1 MSAAPSAESPSL
13 RLPAWTRLPPQ
24 QLLALMLVA
33 AIAVA
38 VIVGGW
44 MWSSAPEYK
53 VLYANLGDRDG
64 GAVIAS
70 LQQMNIPYK
79 FAEGGGALLVPAQ
92 LVHDT
97 RLRLAAQGLPKG
109 GLVGFE
115 LMEGQRFGASQ
126 FLEQVNYQRGLEG
139 ELSRSIQALQAVQ
152 SARVHLALSRGTA
165 FLREQAKPSASVLVH
180 LYPGRTLDPMQVAAI
195 VHLVSNSVP
204 ELSTK
209 NVTVVDQNGTLLSGE
224 GSTTAGLDTKQL
236 KYRHEIEQGYV
247 QRVESILMP
256 LLGTGNVKA
265 QVSAE
270 LDFNEVE
277 HAEEMYKPN
286 HKPEDA
292 TIRAQQ
298 TSESGGSAAGGPSGV
313 PGALTNQPPA
323 PATAPITVP
332 PGQPNNAGAA
342 ATTASSATP
351 TPAATVNHRRDS
363 SVSYEVDKSIRHT
376 KVAQGRLKRLSIAVV
391 VNDRKVTDASGKTTT
406 KALTDAEKTQITELV
421 KSVMGYDKERGD
433 TLSVINS
440 TFNTP
445 LVEATPEVPLWKD
458 PEILALAKD
467 TGKYLLIAGFVL
479 FLVFKVLRPMTKN
492 VARLP
497 AAPQVE
503 LLPATTE
510 AATSPPS
517 QQQGPQRRDSYENNL
532 RNAREIAKQDP
543 KIVAHVVK
551 DWVAGNE

>member
-44 MWSSAPEYK
+44 MWSTAPEYK

-92 LVHDT
+92 FVHDT

-152 SARVHLALSRGTA
+152 SARVHLALSRGTS

-209 NVTVVDQNGTLLSGE
+209 NITVVDQNGTLLSGE
-224 GSTTAGLDTKQL
+224 GSPAGSLDTKQL
-236 KYRHEIEQGYV
+236 KYRQEIEQGYV
-247 QRVESILMP
+247 QRVESILTP
-256 LLGTGNVKA
+256 LLGSGNIKA

-270 LDFNEVE
+270 VDFNEVE
-277 HAEEMYKPN
+277 HAEEIYKPN
-286 HKPEDA
+286 QKPDEA
-292 TIRAQQ
+292 AVRAQQ
-298 TSESGGSAAGGPSGV
+298 TSESGTNGAGGPSGV
-313 PGALTNQPPA
+313 PGALTNQAPA
-323 PATAPITVP
+323 PATAPITAP
-332 PGQPNNAGAA
+332 PGQQNG
-342 ATTASSATP
+342 TA
-351 TPAATVNHRRDS
+351 TPAATANHRRDS
-363 SVSYEVDKSIRHT
+363 SVSYEVDKSIKHT

-391 VNDRKVTDASGKTTT
+391 VNDRKVTDAAGKTTS
-406 KALTDAEKTQITELV
+406 KALTDDEKTQITELV
-421 KSVMGYDKERGD
+421 KGVMGYDKERGD

-445 LVEATPEVPLWKD
+445 VVEATPDVPLWKD
-458 PEILALAKD
+458 PEAIAFAKD
-467 TGKYLLIAGFVL
+467 MGKYLLIAAFVL
-479 FLVFKVLRPMTKN
+479 FLILKVLRPMTKN
-492 VARLP
+492 IVRPP
-497 AAPQVE
+497 APPPVE
-503 LLPATTE
+503 LLPA
-510 AATSPPS
+510 AAASAESPAP
-517 QQQGPQRRDSYENNL
+517 QHQGPQTGDRYENNL
-532 RNAREIAKQDP
+532 RSARELAKQDP

-551 DWVAGNE
+551 DWVAGNEQ

>member
-1 MSAAPSAESPSL
+1 MSAPSAESPPL

-33 AIAVA
+33 ATAIAVIA
-38 VIVGGW
+38 GGW
-44 MWSSAPEYK
+44 MWSTAPEYK
-53 VLYANLGDRDG
+53 ILYANLSDRDG

-70 LQQMNIPYK
+70 LQQMNVPYK

-97 RLRLAAQGLPKG
+97 RLRLASQGLPKG
-109 GLVGFE
+109 GPVGFE

-139 ELSRSIQALQAVQ
+139 ELSRSIQALKTVQ

-224 GSTTAGLDTKQL
+224 AGATPGLDTKQL
-236 KYRHEIEQGYV
+236 KYRQEIEQGYV
-247 QRVESILMP
+247 RRVESILAP
-256 LLGTGNVKA
+256 VLGDGNVKA

-277 HAEEMYKPN
+277 HAEETYKPN
-286 HKPEDA
+286 QKPDEA
-292 TIRAQQ
+292 AIRAQQ
-298 TSESGGSAAGGPSGV
+298 TSEAGGTAAAPGASGV
-313 PGALTNQPPA
+313 PGALSNQPPV
-323 PATAPITVP
+323 PATAPITAPAV
-332 PGQPNNAGAA
+332 QQNASAPAA
-342 ATTASSATP
+342 ATT
-351 TPAATVNHRRDS
+351 NQRRDS

-376 KVAQGRLKRLSIAVV
+376 KIAQGRLKRLSIAVV
-391 VNDRKVTDASGKTTT
+391 VNDRKITDASGKTTT
-406 KALTDAEKTQITELV
+406 KPLTDDEKTQITELV
-421 KSVMGYDKERGD
+421 KGVMGYDKERGD

-445 LVEATPEVPLWKD
+445 PVEAVPEVPLWKD
-458 PEILALAKD
+458 PETIALAKD
-467 TGKYLLIAGFVL
+467 AGKYLLIAAFVL
-479 FLVFKVLRPMTKN
+479 FLVLKVLRPMAKN
-492 VARLP
+492 LARLP
-497 AAPQVE
+497 ALAPAPVD
-503 LLPATTE
+503 LLPPAANATAG
-510 AATSPPS
+510 AAAQP
-517 QQQGPQRRDSYENNL
+517 QQQEGDRYENAL
-532 RNAREIAKQDP
+532 RNARQIAKQDP

-551 DWVAGNE
+551 DWVAGNEQ